1 LVNALEASH
10 MMLSDEVVKKNWFIK
25 NPEIEDILKNIEIK
39 YSLDIVPNT
48 WSQHGRR
55 INYTL
60 DTKKGIIHSHMQ
72 IMIGNCGAAV
82 WYGID
87 GLDDY
92 LFPISEF
99 IARNIASYTG
109 TNVLIATGTEATGK
123 RLEALGWSVPVT
135 GNSSGRWTKKMAYG
149 MLYIPPEQMAKQGY
163 NHCYTTAK

>member
-1 LVNALEASH
+1 